1 MQTTQFKTKK
11 EAQKRKN
18 ILALDYKNTEIVK
31 NSNGFYIV
39 VFN

>member
-1 MQTTQFKTKK
+1 MQTIQFRTKK
-11 EAQKRKN
+11 EAKERKN
-18 ILALDYKNTEIVK
+18 ILEHDYKKTEIVK

>member
-1 MQTTQFKTKK
+1 MQTIQFKTKK

-18 ILALDYKNTEIVK
+18 ILAQDYKNTEIVK